1 METATNPVFRP
12 TKPIKILLSPGHGA
26 GWPLVDGL
34 EKKLSRDKLDDLLAR
49 FHLEAKARFGID
61 RIVTSR
67 VGDLFVLEMNVP
79 FEIRENEGQER
90 VVDVSRLREIVL
102 AAAAGVGGEK
112 NGGGI
117 GSGSGSGS
125 GNNSSGGGGG
135 SNSSAPPP
143 PTSPPQPRVEQSQPA
158 QVPTSQP
165 EQSISRGVTVTATR
179 RGVPKAG
186 K

>member
-90 VVDVSRLREIVL
+90 VVDVSRRREIVL
-102 AAAAGVGGEK
+102 AAAAAAGTEK

-117 GSGSGSGS
+117 GSGG
-125 GNNSSGGGGG
+125 GNNRSGGGGG
-135 SNSSAPPP
+135 GGGSSSGAPP
-143 PTSPPQPRVEQSQPA
+143 PPQPRVEPSQPA
-158 QVPTSQP
+158 QVQTSQP
-165 EQSISRGVTVTATR
+165 EQS
-179 RGVPKAG
+179 
-186 K
+186 